1 MPESDGLRLFFAL
14 WPDDD
19 LRARVAHETA
29 AALADSSGRVIPPD
43 NLHVTLL
50 FLGHTPRVRL
60 PQITAAAAHVRG
72 PRFQIVFDRIETWA
86 RSHIVCLTS
95 STPPREAGELADALA
110 TQLAD
115 LVRRDDRE
123 FRPHVTLAR
132 DATRKLR
139 TRAIAPIEWPARDLA
154 LVESNMT
161 RTGSHYAVL
170 ERWPL
175 AS

>member
-1 MPESDGLRLFFAL
+1 MAESAGLRLFFAL

-19 LRARVAHETA
+19 LRARVVRETQTHA
-29 AALADSSGRVIPPD
+29 AESGGRIIPPE

-50 FLGHTPRVRL
+50 FLGHTPRSRL
-60 PQITAAAAHVRG
+60 DDVTAAAARTLVV
-72 PRFQIVFDRIETWA
+72 RFQIDFDQIETWA
-86 RSHIVCLTS
+86 RSHVVSLTS
-95 STPPREAGELADALA
+95 SAPPREVSELAGALRV
-110 TQLAD
+110 QLAG
-115 LVRRDDRE
+115 LVRDEERE

-132 DATRKLR
+132 DARRRIRLQPT
-139 TRAIAPIEWPARDLA
+139 APIEWPAREFV

-161 RTGSHYAVL
+161 RTGSQYVVR

>member
-14 WPDDD
+14 WPEDDV
-19 LRARVAHETA
+19 RARIAQASAGAVAE
-29 AALADSSGRVIPPD
+29 SGGRVIPSD
-43 NLHVTLL
+43 NHHVTLL
-50 FLGHTPRVRL
+50 FLGHTPLSRVHEA
-60 PQITAAAAHVRG
+60 TAAAARLRV
-72 PRFQIVFDRIETWA
+72 PRFQITFDRIETWG

-95 STPPREAGELADALA
+95 SAPPNEARELADSLA
-110 TQLAD
+110 AELAA

-132 DATRKLR
+132 DARRKAR
-139 TRAIAPIEWPARDLA
+139 AQAIAPIEWPVREFV
-154 LVESNMT
+154 LVQSNMT
-161 RTGSHYAVL
+161 RTGSHYAVR